1 MWREKSDESSRQW
14 HGKDRGCPAS
24 AYRRRLNYLKGL
36 YLILPHGYGAPLP
49 T

>member
-1 MWREKSDESSRQW
+1 MWREKSDESSGQW
-14 HGKDRGCPAS
+14 HGTDRGAL
-24 AYRRRLNYLKGL
+24 RVLTGGVLNYLKGL